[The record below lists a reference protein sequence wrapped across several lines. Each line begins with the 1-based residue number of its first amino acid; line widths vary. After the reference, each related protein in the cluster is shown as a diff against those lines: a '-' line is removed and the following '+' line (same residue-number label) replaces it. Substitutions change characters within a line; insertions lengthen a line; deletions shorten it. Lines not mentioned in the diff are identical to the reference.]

1 MAEQDGNSRD
11 SSMMHLF
18 LNCLAASAGAGLTY
32 VRNVIPH
39 LASRTDLRATVLL
52 APALRAEFGTL
63 PNVSFVEME
72 TAKNSVKRFWQEQ
85 RLLPGFIHHSG
96 ADVLISTG
104 NFALRNSPIPQIL
117 LSGNSLYTS
126 EDFLRDVRSRG
137 DYGLWLDTR
146 IKGFFARQSLR
157 WADCTVA
164 PSSAFAE
171 ELRRW
176 SGASNIIAIHHG
188 FDRDLFFM
196 DQIPLPDE
204 VRRKLDSGKDA
215 LRLLFVSHYNY
226 YRNFDTLLRAIPLL
240 RERLSGHKTR
250 LYLTCKFRSEEN
262 PGSYHAEAAAALVRD
277 LGISEEVVELGFI
290 PYRSLYQVYK
300 ACNLYVTAAYA
311 ETFAH
316 PVVEAMASGLP
327 VIASD
332 IAAHHEICGQA
343 AMYFSRFS
351 AEELALR
358 IVQVA
363 RSDSLRRQLAECGS
377 VRSQDFSWEKH
388 VGEVVDLALKLA
400 NIPATDKSL
409 LGVAV

>member
-1 MAEQDGNSRD
+1 M
-11 SSMMHLF
+11 
-18 LNCLAASAGAGLTY
+18 
-32 VRNVIPH
+32 
-39 LASRTDLRATVLL
+39 RATVLL

-157 WADCTVA
+157 WTDCTVA

-171 ELRRW
+171 ELWRW
-176 SGASNIIAIHHG
+176 SGTTRITVIHHG
-188 FDRDLFFM
+188 FDRALFLHEP
-196 DQIPLPDE
+196 DPLPDE
-204 VRRKLDSGKDA
+204 IQSKLDSGKDA

-226 YRNFDTLLRAIPLL
+226 YRNFETLLRAIPLL
-240 RERLSGHKTR
+240 RERRSGQKLR

-262 PGSYHAEAAAALVRD
+262 PGSYHAEATAALVQE
-277 LGISEEVVELGFI
+277 LGISEEVVELGSI

-300 ACNLYVTAAYA
+300 ACDLYVTAAYA

-363 RSDSLRRQLAECGS
+363 RSDSLRRQLADRGS
-377 VRSQDFSWEKH
+377 ARSQDFSWEKH
-388 VGEVVDLALKLA
+388 VSEIVGLARKLA

>member
-1 MAEQDGNSRD
+1 MATQDGNSRD

-18 LNCLAASAGAGLTY
+18 LNCLAASAGSGLTY
-32 VRNVIPH
+32 VRNIVPH
-39 LASRTDLRATVLL
+39 LASRTDLRATILL
-52 APALRAEFGTL
+52 TPALRVEFGTL
-63 PNVSFVEME
+63 PNVTVVQME
-72 TAKNSVKRFWQEQ
+72 TGRNSAKRFWQEQ
-85 RLLPGFIHHSG
+85 QLLPGFIRHSG

-126 EDFLRDVRSRG
+126 EDFSRDVRSRG

-146 IKGFFARQSLR
+146 IKGFLAKQSLR

-164 PSSAFAE
+164 PSNAFAQ

-176 SGASNIIAIHHG
+176 SGATRITVIHHG
-188 FDRDLFFM
+188 FDRALFLHEP
-196 DQIPLPDE
+196 DPLPDE
-204 VRRKLDSGKDA
+204 IQSKLDSGKDA

-226 YRNFDTLLRAIPLL
+226 YRNFENLFRAIPLL
-240 RERLSGHKTR
+240 RERRSGQKLR
-250 LYLTCKFRSEEN
+250 LYLTCRFRSEEN
-262 PGSYHAEAAAALVRD
+262 AGSYREEATAALVRD
-277 LGISEEVVELGFI
+277 LGISEEVVELGSI

-300 ACNLYVTAAYA
+300 ACDLYVTAAYT

-316 PVVEAMASGLP
+316 PIVEAMASGLP

-332 IAAHHEICGQA
+332 IAAHREICGRA

-358 IVQVA
+358 VAQVA
-363 RSDSLRRQLAECGS
+363 KSDSLRRQLADRGS
-377 VRSQDFSWEKH
+377 ARSQDFSWEKH
-388 VGEVVDLALKLA
+388 GGEVV
-400 NIPATDKSL
+400 
-409 LGVAV
+409 

>member
-1 MAEQDGNSRD
+1 MAEQDGSSRN

-137 DYGLWLDTR
+137 DYGLRLDTR
-146 IKGFFARQSLR
+146 FKGFFARQSLR

-176 SGASNIIAIHHG
+176 SGASNITVIHHG
-188 FDRDLFFM
+188 FDRAIFLY
-196 DQIPLPDE
+196 DQAPLAE
-204 VRRKLDSGKDA
+204 EIQSKLDSGKDA

-226 YRNFDTLLRAIPLL
+226 YRNFETLLRAIPLL
-240 RERLSGHKTR
+240 RERRSGQKLR

-262 PGSYHAEAAAALVRD
+262 PGSYTRRSNHSSGERVGDLRGGIEVRIYSVPILVQ
-277 LGISEEVVELGFI
+277 G
-290 PYRSLYQVYK
+290 
-300 ACNLYVTAAYA
+300 
-311 ETFAH
+311 
-316 PVVEAMASGLP
+316 
-327 VIASD
+327 
-332 IAAHHEICGQA
+332 
-343 AMYFSRFS
+343 
-351 AEELALR
+351 
-358 IVQVA
+358 
-363 RSDSLRRQLAECGS
+363 
-377 VRSQDFSWEKH
+377 
-388 VGEVVDLALKLA
+388 
-400 NIPATDKSL
+400 
-409 LGVAV
+409 

>member
-1 MAEQDGNSRD
+1 MAEQDGNSRN

-63 PNVSFVEME
+63 PNVSFVKME

-85 RLLPGFIHHSG
+85 RLLPGFIRHSG

-126 EDFLRDVRSRG
+126 EDFSRDVRSRG
-137 DYGLWLDTR
+137 DYGLWLDSGM
-146 IKGFFARQSLR
+146 KGFFARQSIC

-176 SGASNIIAIHHG
+176 SAITRITAIHHG
-188 FDRDLFFM
+188 FDRALFLH
-196 DQIPLPDE
+196 DPDPLPE
-204 VRRKLDSGKDA
+204 EIQTKLASGKDA

-226 YRNFDTLLRAIPLL
+226 YRNFQTLLRAIPLL
-240 RERLSGHKTR
+240 RERLSGQKIR
-250 LYLTCKFRSEEN
+250 LYLTCKLRSEEN
-262 PGSYHAEAAAALVRD
+262 PGAYRAEATAALVQD
-277 LGISEEVVELGFI
+277 LGISEEVVELGSI

-332 IAAHHEICGQA
+332 IAAHREICGQA

-358 IVQVA
+358 VAQVA
-363 RSDSLRRQLAECGS
+363 KSDSLRRQLAECGS
-377 VRSQDFSWEKH
+377 VRSRDFSWEEH
-388 VGEVVDLALKLA
+388 VSEIVNLARNLA

>member
-1 MAEQDGNSRD
+1 
-11 SSMMHLF
+11 MMHLF

-39 LASRTDLRATVLL
+39 LASRTDLRATILL
-52 APALRAEFGTL
+52 TPALRVEFGTFSS
-63 PNVSFVEME
+63 VSFVEME
-72 TAKNSVKRFWQEQ
+72 TAKNSAKRFWQEQ
-85 RLLPGFIHHSG
+85 KLLPGFIRHSG

-126 EDFLRDVRSRG
+126 EDFSRDVRSRG

-146 IKGFFARQSLR
+146 IKGFLAKQSLR

-164 PSSAFAE
+164 PSNAFAQ

-176 SGASNIIAIHHG
+176 SGVATTVAIHHG
-188 FDRDLFFM
+188 FDRAIFL
-196 DQIPLPDE
+196 QEQAPLPEE
-204 VRRKLDSGKDA
+204 VQSKLDSGKDA

-226 YRNFDTLLRAIPLL
+226 YRNFETLLRAMPWL
-240 RERLSGHKTR
+240 RERLSVQKLR

-262 PGSYHAEAAAALVRD
+262 PGSYHAEATAALVQE
-277 LGISEEVVELGFI
+277 LGISEEVVELGSI

-300 ACNLYVTAAYA
+300 ACDLYVTAAYA

-363 RSDSLRRQLAECGS
+363 RSDSLRRQLADRGS
-377 VRSQDFSWEKH
+377 ARSQDFSWEEH
-388 VGEVVDLALKLA
+388 VSEIVNLARKLA

>member
-1 MAEQDGNSRD
+1 MAAQDGSSRN

-32 VRNVIPH
+32 VRNVVPH
-39 LASRTDLRATVLL
+39 LAGRADLRATILL
-52 APALRAEFGTL
+52 APVLRAEFGNL
-63 PNVSFVEME
+63 RSVSFVEIE
-72 TAKNSVKRFWQEQ
+72 TAPSAPRRFYQEQ
-85 RLLPGFIHHSG
+85 SLGQLIRHSG

-104 NFALRNSPIPQIL
+104 NFALRNSPVPQIL

-126 EDFLRDVRSRG
+126 EDFSRNVRSRG
-137 DYGLWLDTR
+137 DYALWLDTR
-146 IKGFFARQSLR
+146 IKGFFARQSIR

-176 SGASNIIAIHHG
+176 SGTEKITAIHHG
-188 FDRDLFFM
+188 FDRTIFFH
-196 DQIPLPDE
+196 DPAPLPKE
-204 VRRKLDSGKDA
+204 VQSKLDSGKDA

-226 YRNFDTLLRAIPLL
+226 YRNFETLLHAIPLL
-240 RERLSGHKTR
+240 RERLSGQKIR
-250 LYLTCKFRSEEN
+250 LFLTCRFRSEEN
-262 PGSYHAEAAAALVRD
+262 PGSYHAEAAAALVED
-277 LGISEEVVELGFI
+277 LGISEEVVELGSI
-290 PYRSLYQVYK
+290 PYRSLYQVHK
-300 ACNLYVTAAYA
+300 ACDLYVSAAYA

-332 IAAHHEICGQA
+332 IAAHREICGQA

-351 AEELALR
+351 AKELALR
-358 IVQVA
+358 IAQVA
-363 RSDSLRRQLAECGS
+363 KSDSLRRQLAECGS
-377 VRSQDFSWEKH
+377 ARSHDFSWEKH
-388 VGEVVDLALKLA
+388 VNEIVDLAGNLA

-409 LGVAV
+409 LGMAV

>member
-1 MAEQDGNSRD
+1 MAEQDGSSRN

-104 NFALRNSPIPQIL
+104 NFALRNPPIPQIL

-137 DYGLWLDTR
+137 DYGPWVGTR

-157 WADCTVA
+157 WTDCTIA
-164 PSSAFAE
+164 PSHAFAD
-171 ELRRW
+171 ELRRR
-176 SGASNIIAIHHG
+176 SDGNVVAVHHG
-188 FDRDLFFM
+188 FDREVFFR
-196 DQIPLPDE
+196 DISPLPREIQQRIDNA
-204 VRRKLDSGKDA
+204 RGA

-226 YRNFDTLLRAIPLL
+226 YRNFETLFRAIPIL
-240 RERLSGHKTR
+240 RNRLG
-250 LYLTCKFRSEEN
+250 N
-262 PGSYHAEAAAALVRD
+262 
-277 LGISEEVVELGFI
+277 
-290 PYRSLYQVYK
+290 
-300 ACNLYVTAAYA
+300 
-311 ETFAH
+311 
-316 PVVEAMASGLP
+316 
-327 VIASD
+327 
-332 IAAHHEICGQA
+332 
-343 AMYFSRFS
+343 
-351 AEELALR
+351 
-358 IVQVA
+358 
-363 RSDSLRRQLAECGS
+363 
-377 VRSQDFSWEKH
+377 
-388 VGEVVDLALKLA
+388 
-400 NIPATDKSL
+400 
-409 LGVAV
+409 

>member
-1 MAEQDGNSRD
+1 MAEQDGNSRN

-32 VRNVIPH
+32 VRNVVPH
-39 LASRTDLRATVLL
+39 LASRTDLRATILL
-52 APALRAEFGTL
+52 TPALREEFGNF
-63 PNVSFVEME
+63 PNISFVEIE
-72 TAKNSVKRFWQEQ
+72 AAPSAAKRFYQEQ
-85 RLLPGFIHHSG
+85 SLAGIIRRRR

-126 EDFLRDVRSRG
+126 EDFSRDVRSRG

-157 WADCTVA
+157 WADCTIA

-176 SGASNIIAIHHG
+176 SGGATRITAIHHG
-188 FDRDLFFM
+188 FDRAIFLH
-196 DQIPLPDE
+196 DQAPLPE
-204 VRRKLDSGKDA
+204 EIQTKLESSKDA

-226 YRNFDTLLRAIPLL
+226 YRNFETLLRAIPLL
-240 RERLSGHKTR
+240 REHLSGQKIR

-262 PGSYHAEAAAALVRD
+262 PGAYRAEATEALVQD
-277 LGISEEVVELGFI
+277 LGISEEVVELGSV
-290 PYRSLYQVYK
+290 PYRSLYKVYK

-316 PVVEAMASGLP
+316 PVVEAMASSLP

-332 IAAHHEICGQA
+332 IAAHREICGRA

-363 RSDSLRRQLAECGS
+363 TSDSLRRQLTECGS
-377 VRSQDFSWEKH
+377 ARSQDFSWEKH
-388 VGEVVDLALKLA
+388 VSGIVDLARKLV

-409 LGVAV
+409 LGMAV